1 MGNISDKLQYLA
13 ETKEAIKTA
22 IKAKGVD
29 VSDTEPFRTY
39 ADKISDIRQGAGTG
53 DDIKFYDYDGNLV
66 YRYSADAFL
75 ALDAMP
81 PLPTH
86 NGLDAVGWT
95 MTLEQAK
102 DFISYGCGKL
112 LRRANLGALYKTS
125 DGKAKLHICITS
137 NNQSIQF
144 NVTANKCI
152 INWGDGH
159 EEDAI
164 SNVVEHTYQST
175 GNYTIE
181 ITNTSDS
188 NISFSWYQED
198 ADTALRGVLCG
209 ESINIGNVRKA
220 YCLEY
225 IVDGASQSISIT
237 LQECASLRFRAL
249 PSKVS
254 SVQLSGCYNLEAI
267 GSNAV
272 WNGVVSSNYGLPSL
286 RELYGKYRFGG
297 GTYFSDS
304 NVLSGLTIVAI
315 QAFVKGTFSGNQSLR
330 YAIIYP
336 PISDRFGYVVS
347 KQYYGCTSLQKIGD
361 NYDDFVNNRYTI
373 NSLGSEA
380 FRDCHSLQQTMILNC
395 ELSDSAFLQCYSLK
409 RVIINKSIS
418 SVAAQAFYLCKNM
431 EYIDFSKQTVI
442 PTIGNQAFSSCPAK
456 FIVPDSLYDQ
466 FIADSA
472 WSTYASQIVKASEY
486 NG

>member
-22 IKAKGVD
+22 IKARGVD

-39 ADKISDIRQGAGTG
+39 ADKISDIRQGAGAG

-95 MTLEQAK
+95 MTLDEAK
-102 DFISYGCGKL
+102 DFISYGCGKF
-112 LRRANLGALYKTS
+112 LRRVNLGALYKTS
-125 DGKAKLHICITS
+125 DGKARLHICITS
-137 NNQSIQF
+137 NNQLIQF

-164 SNVVEHTYQST
+164 SDVVEHTYQST
-175 GNYTIE
+175 GNYIIE

-188 NISFSWYQED
+188 NISFSWQPQNI
-198 ADTALRGVLCG
+198 DTALRSMFCS
-209 ESINIGNVRKA
+209 ESIRGSVSNAA
-220 YCLEY
+220 YLES
-225 IVDGASQSISIT
+225 IAWNATQSWA
-237 LQECASLRFRAL
+237 LAFNQCYSLRFIAL
-249 PSKVS
+249 PPEVS
-254 SVQLSGCYNLEAI
+254 NVTLNGCYNLEAI
-267 GSNAV
+267 GSNAI
-272 WNGVVSSNYGLPSL
+272 WSGVVKSDYGVPSL
-286 RELYGKYRFGG
+286 RELYGAYTSGIG
-297 GTYFSDS
+297 GTFPSLT
-304 NVLSGLTIVAI
+304 NLSGLVNVAVCATSGSVRGNTCIRTAIVVPPFADY
-315 QAFVKGTFSGNQSLR
+315 KGKVASNR
-330 YAIIYP
+330 YN
-336 PISDRFGYVVS
+336 
-347 KQYYGCTSLQKIGD
+347 GCTSLQKIGD
-361 NYDDFVNNRYTI
+361 DYYDFVNNRYTI

-380 FRDCHSLQQTMILNC
+380 FRDCSSLQQTMILNC
-395 ELSDSAFLQCYSLK
+395 ELSDSAFMQCYSLK

-418 SVAAQAFYLCKNM
+418 SVASRAFYGCGNM

-442 PTIGNQAFSSCPAK
+442 PTIGNETFSGCPAK